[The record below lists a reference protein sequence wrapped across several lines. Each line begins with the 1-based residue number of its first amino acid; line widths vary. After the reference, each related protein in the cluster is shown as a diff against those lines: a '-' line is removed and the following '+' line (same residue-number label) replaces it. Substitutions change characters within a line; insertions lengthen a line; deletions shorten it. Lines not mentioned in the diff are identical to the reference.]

1 MRPRP
6 LEWCVPGSCIKETG
20 FMTGTSSVAPPA
32 SSPTRRRLAAAAAVA
47 ALVLGIGAPMTATAA
62 ARTSVGHA
70 STVKITKVHQTRLAK
85 TSGGDLAEG
94 ADPETGP
101 REAESELDART
112 PGAQSAKRVPA
123 DHVPTPAGLGVTGAA
138 GATGFDGQTH
148 ADQRLSGT
156 GIYANTNFSTEPPDM
171 GLCVGNGFVLQG
183 VNTSIRVYSQSGTP
197 LTAPTALNQLF
208 GAVPAIDRTDAP
220 DFHYG
225 DDIGDVKC
233 YFDPDTQRFFV
244 SSFRFTLDPVTGA
257 EPTDGSHVM
266 IAVSSSANPVTSIW
280 TIWDLDTTD
289 GDGSLPHHSV
299 CPCVADQPLIGAD
312 HYGFY
317 ISTNEYGEV
326 PFGVDFN
333 GAQLYAFNKAALVA
347 GSGGALNGVHIDNIP
362 LAESLAY
369 TIQPATTPAGG
380 AYELGQGGT
389 EYFLSALDFNSSL
402 DNRIAVWALT
412 GTSTLGGTNDVHLT
426 SKVLDSEVYGQPPD
440 AEQKNGPTP
449 LKDAEAAG
457 LEGVKS
463 LEHLELLAG
472 NDDRMNEVKYAA
484 GTLWGDVN
492 TVVKNANGNVNVG
505 IAWFAVHP
513 SVSASGVGGSLANQ
527 GYVAVNRGN
536 TLFGAIAANNAGG
549 AAMGF
554 TLSGTSDFPSAAW
567 VRLSASAPSSA
578 VHVSAVG
585 QAPEDGFTGY
595 VIEGG
600 NGTARWG
607 DYSAATADEAG
618 NLWIANEYIPN
629 APRTLFANW
638 GTDITEV
645 AP

>member
-1 MRPRP
+1 MP
-6 LEWCVPGSCIKETG
+6 VPSQR
-20 FMTGTSSVAPPA
+20 A
-32 SSPTRRRLAAAAAVA
+32 SDGATTRAIRRLAAGGAAAALMLAVA
-47 ALVLGIGAPMTATAA
+47 GPSAAIAATHAG
-62 ARTSVGHA
+62 VGSS
-70 STVKITKVHQTRLAK
+70 STVRITKVHQTHMAK
-85 TSGGDLAEG
+85 TSGGTLAEG

-101 REAESELDART
+101 RQAEDSLDAKA
-112 PGAQSAKRVPA
+112 PGSQKASRVPA
-123 DHVPTPAGLGVTGAA
+123 NHVPAPTGLAVTSAAA
-138 GATGFDGQTH
+138 GGWDGQTH

-156 GIYANTNFSTEPPDM
+156 GIYAGTNFSTEPPDM
-171 GLCVGNGFVLQG
+171 GLCVGNGFVMQG
-183 VNTSIRVYSQSGTP
+183 VNTSVEVYTTSGTA
-197 LTAPTALNQLF
+197 LTAPTPLNQLF
-208 GAVPAIDRTDAP
+208 GAVPAITRSTLT
-220 DFHYG
+220 YG

-233 YFDPDTQRFFV
+233 YFDPETQRFFV
-244 SSFRFTLDPVTGA
+244 SAFRLRLTATGG
-257 EPTDGSHVM
+257 EPTTDSHVM
-266 IAVSSSANPVTSIW
+266 LAVSTTSNPATSAWNVY
-280 TIWDLDTTD
+280 DLDTTD
-289 GDGSLPHHSV
+289 GNGSIANHTH
-299 CPCVADQPLIGAD
+299 CPCLADQPLIGAD
-312 HYGFY
+312 HFGFY
-317 ISTNEYGEV
+317 ITTNEYSLV
-326 PFGVDFN
+326 PFGGNFN
-333 GAQLYAFNKAALVA
+333 GGQVYAFSKAALVS
-347 GSGGALNGVHIDNIP
+347 GSGGSITGVHIDNIP
-362 LAESLAY
+362 LAESIAY
-369 TIQPATTPAGG
+369 TLQPATTPAGG

-389 EYFLSALDFNSSL
+389 EYFLSALDFNATL

-412 GTSTLGGTNDVHLT
+412 GTSTLGSTNAVSLT

-440 AEQKNGPTP
+440 AEQKDGPTP
-449 LKDAEAAG
+449 LKDAEAQG

-463 LEHLELLAG
+463 VEHLELLAG
-472 NDDRMNEVKYAA
+472 NDDRMNEVKYAD

-513 SVSASGVGGSLANQ
+513 SVSASGVGGTLANQ

-536 TLFGAIAANNAGG
+536 TLFGAIAANNDGG

-567 VRLSASAPSSA
+567 VRLSATGPSSS
-578 VHVSAVG
+578 VHISAVG

-600 NGTARWG
+600 SGTARWG

-638 GTDITEV
+638 GTHITEV